1 MSERPILFN
10 GEMVR
15 AILAGTKTQT
25 RRPVVLEDFKAS
37 DTTGC
42 DFAYRDKRSLWD
54 DVTTARLIEKRCP
67 FGMPGDTLWVR
78 ETWAAYT
85 TPTYEYGECDEIE
98 CSPRDMRVDGVQW
111 VRREDVVYQADGA
124 SSPSKW
130 RPSIHMPRWA
140 SRLSLRVTD
149 VRVQRVQDIIEADAR
164 AEGVQSFFERFTSIG
179 RDQCITSGER
189 AIDAPSR
196 ASFACTWDDIYGD
209 KAPWSASPWVWA
221 VSFERVQS

>member
-1 MSERPILFN
+1 MSDRPILFN

-78 ETWAAYT
+78 ETWRPVMGGWASWIEYPDGSSTPASQVAFAAM
-85 TPTYEYGECDEIE
+85 GEMKRIA
-98 CSPRDMRVDGVQW
+98 
-111 VRREDVVYQADGA
+111 VRMSGRSEKGEAVHSEA
-124 SSPSKW
+124 W
-130 RPSIHMPRWA
+130 HPSIHMPRWA

-149 VRVQRVQDIIEADAR
+149 VRVQRVQDISEADAQS
-164 AEGVQSFFERFTSIG
+164 EGCESRKALYRPMFT
-179 RDQCITSGER
+179 
-189 AIDAPSR
+189 
-196 ASFACTWDDIYGD
+196 CTWDDIYGD
-209 KAPWSASPWVWA
+209 KASWQANPWVWA